1 MVKNQINV
9 AVIPARSGSKR
20 LKNKNILN
28 FNGHPMIS
36 WSIKLALKT
45 KLFDYVV
52 VSTNSKK
59 IAHISKKNGVIVPFI
74 RCKKLSNDFT
84 PIKDVISDA
93 ITQLEIINI
102 VADNI
107 CCIYP
112 CSPLIEVADIK
123 NSYKKFI
130 KNKMNY
136 LMAVSKYSHP
146 IERALIIDKK
156 KLKPI
161 SKKNMNIRTQDLK
174 DSYFDAGNFYWGKKS
189 SWKNKKNIFQ
199 SCDFYELPIIRS
211 VDLDTHQDLDRLK
224 KLFKLL

>member
-1 MVKNQINV
+1 MIKNQVNI

-45 KLFDYVV
+45 KLFDHVV

-59 IAHISKKNGVIVPFI
+59 IAHISKKYGAIAPFI
-74 RCKKLSNDFT
+74 RCKKLSNDYT
-84 PIKDVISDA
+84 PIIDVISDT
-93 ITQLEIINI
+93 ITQLEMINI
-102 VADNI
+102 VADNVF
-107 CCIYP
+107 CIYP
-112 CSPLIEVADIK
+112 CSPLVKVADIK
-123 NSYKKFI
+123 ESYKKFI
-130 KNKMNY
+130 KNKFNY
-136 LMAVSKYSHP
+136 LMAVSKYPHP

-161 SKKNMNIRTQDLK
+161 SIKNMKIRTQDLTE
-174 DSYFDAGNFYWGKKS
+174 SYFDAGNFYWGKKN
-189 SWKNKKNIFQ
+189 SWKNKKNIFR
-199 SCDFYELPIIRS
+199 SCDFYELPAIRS
-211 VDLDTHQDLDRLK
+211 VDVDTQHDLDHLK

>member
-1 MVKNQINV
+1 MVKKQANV

-52 VSTNSKK
+52 VSTNCKK
-59 IAHISKKNGVIVPFI
+59 IAHISKKYGAIVPFI
-74 RCKKLSNDFT
+74 RCKKLSNDLT
-84 PIKDVISDA
+84 PIKDVISDT
-93 ITQLEIINI
+93 INQLETVSI

-112 CSPLIEVADIK
+112 CSPLIEVDDIK

-130 KNKMNY
+130 KNKINY
-136 LMAVSKYSHP
+136 LMAVSKYPHP
-146 IERALIIDKK
+146 IERALIIDRK
-156 KLKPI
+156 KLKPV
-161 SKKNMNIRTQDLK
+161 SKKNMSIRTQDLNET
-174 DSYFDAGNFYWGKKS
+174 YFDAGNFYWGKKNL
-189 SWKNKKNIFQ
+189 WKNKSNIFK
-199 SCDFYELPIIRS
+199 SCDFYEIPITRS
-211 VDLDTHQDLDRLK
+211 VDLDTQQDLDRLK